1 MTGLRLRLRRL
12 SRGESLFCRSTVGAA
27 RAALVVVLAGV
38 ATPPQGAAQDSA
50 AAVAASALDVA
61 WLEQTIEPWYR
72 ETTRRARGD
81 WGIAIADQ
89 NGRVL
94 WGQDPD
100 TPMIPA
106 STVKVFTTGFARS
119 VLGGTA
125 RRPTR
130 VIGTGHV
137 DPATGEW
144 VGSWGLELNGD
155 PSLERGP
162 GEGPTLYELALQ
174 LASAGV
180 RKLGGPLHVQS
191 TEGPADAV
199 YPAVWSTRH
208 RGRTFAPPIGPIT
221 LHENVV
227 WVTVQ
232 PGSKSGARPRVVGA
246 APDGVLPLITN
257 RAVTRSGRRSRLAL
271 QPRPDGGW
279 TLTGTI
285 GRRAVV
291 RTVGAPMRDPKAVLS
306 AAWARALQRAG
317 VTWNPK
323 AIPGIPPVAAA
334 PRVLAEVSSPPLDSL
349 ASEVNRRSLN
359 YAAEL
364 LLQWAGGRE
373 AGPQRLAA
381 HVLDVTQSAPGLALV
396 DGSGLSF
403 DNRVAPS
410 TFVSYLARYPLT
422 PAGRNFPQLLP
433 PNGTGTLRRLGT
445 GFPASGVV
453 RAKTGTLGN
462 TASVVGYLGRTDGTL
477 IVALIYN
484 GPRQAAARQQQ
495 WKLFRLLGADG
506 VIIPSDSLPDAL
518 EPVLGGDEA
527 GAELE
532 GGSDAAAAPA
542 HADSL

>member
-1 MTGLRLRLRRL
+1 
-12 SRGESLFCRSTVGAA
+12 
-27 RAALVVVLAGV
+27 V
-38 ATPPQGAAQDSA
+38 ATAHQALQAQDSA
-50 AAVAASALDVA
+50 AADPAALAPAPDAAWVA
-61 WLEQTIEPWYR
+61 QTVEPWFA
-72 ETTRRARGD
+72 ETRRRARGD

-89 NGRVL
+89 NGRLL
-94 WGQDPD
+94 WGQNPD
-100 TPMIPA
+100 TPMVPA

-130 VIGTGHV
+130 VIGSGHV
-137 DPATGEW
+137 DPETGEW
-144 VGSWGLELNGD
+144 LGSWGLELNGD

-180 RKLGGPLHVQS
+180 RRLAGPLHVQS
-191 TEGPADAV
+191 TDGPADAV
-199 YPAVWSTRH
+199 YPAVWSPRH
-208 RGRTFAPPIGPIT
+208 RGRTFAPPIGPLT

-232 PGSKSGARPRVVGA
+232 PGSRSGARPRVVGA
-246 APDGVLPLITN
+246 SPDGILPLIRVKATT
-257 RAVTRSGRRSRLAL
+257 RAGRRSRLAL
-271 QPRPDGGW
+271 QPRTDGGW

-285 GRRAVV
+285 GRRALV
-291 RTVGAPMRDPKAVLS
+291 RSVGAPMRDPKTVLS
-306 AAWARALQRAG
+306 ASWARALQRAG
-317 VTWNPK
+317 IAWDPK
-323 AIPGIPPVAAA
+323 AQAGIPPVAAA

-373 AGPQRLAA
+373 AGPHRLAA
-381 HVLDVTQSAPGLALV
+381 HVLEVTETAPGLALV

-410 TFVSYLARYPLT
+410 TFIAYLSRYPLT
-422 PAGRNFPQLLP
+422 AAGRNFPQLLP
-433 PNGTGTLRRLGT
+433 PNGAGTLRRLGS
-445 GFPASGVV
+445 GFPGSGVV

-462 TASVVGYLGRTDGTL
+462 TASVVGYLGRPEGTL

-484 GPRQAAARQQQ
+484 GPRQQAARQQQ
-495 WKLFRLLGADG
+495 WRLFRLLGADG
-506 VIIPSDSLPDAL
+506 VIIPSDSMPEAL
-518 EPVLGGDEA
+518 EPALGGD
-527 GAELE
+527 
-532 GGSDAAAAPA
+532 AAAPVSS
-542 HADSL
+542 DSLEPARPS